1 VSDLEKLE
9 NKLNYLIDEIKE
21 IKKILYGNGK
31 KGLIEQTTFLSTVYD
46 TSKFIAQVLIV
57 PILYLILQHLLRQ

>member
-1 VSDLEKLE
+1 VSDLERLE
-9 NKLNYLIDEIKE
+9 HKLNYLIEEVKE

-57 PILYLILQHLLRQ
+57 PILYLILQHLLHQ

>member
-1 VSDLEKLE
+1 MSDLERLE
-9 NKLNYLIDEIKE
+9 HKLNYLIEEVKE

-57 PILYLILQHLLRQ
+57 PILYLILQHLLHQ